1 VAGDDDKASKTEQ
14 PTPYKLEKAREE
26 GQLPF
31 SKEVGS
37 VVTVFGGALA
47 ALSFGSALG
56 GGMSDALRNIYRRIG
71 EPSAPLDG
79 LLGDLGIMV
88 AVPVFGIMLFTGALL
103 LMVSY
108 AQVGALWTWK
118 PLKPQLSRLNPMKR
132 LQQMIFSVQGISE
145 LLKSIF
151 KICGLSFVGYL
162 VLASAWK
169 DFPILLHAHPA
180 VGMIRI
186 GELAVQLV
194 FSVAALLTLIAAAD
208 ILYVRW
214 KHNRDQMMSIKDVRD
229 ETKNKEGSPEIKGKR
244 RQRQFEMA
252 QNRLSAAVP
261 TADVVVTNPTHFAV
275 AIRYDSEANGAPV
288 VVAKGADRV
297 AFKIREIARE
307 NGVAVQ
313 ENRFLARILYAKVK
327 VGAEIPDTLWQA
339 VAEVLRQVDHIRQQ
353 FSRRLED

>member
-14 PTPYKLEKAREE
+14 PTPYKLEKSREE

-31 SKEVGS
+31 SKELGS

-56 GGMSDALRNIYRRIG
+56 SGMTDALRSIYRRIG
-71 EPSAPLDG
+71 EPEAPLTG
-79 LLGDLGIMV
+79 LLSDLGTLV
-88 AVPVFGIMLFTGALL
+88 AVPVYGIMLFTGGLL

-118 PLKPQLSRLNPMKR
+118 PLKPQWSRLNPLKR
-132 LQQMIFSVQGISE
+132 LKQMIFSVQGISE
-145 LLKSIF
+145 FVKSVV
-151 KICGLSFVGYL
+151 KICGLSLVGYMVL
-162 VLASAWK
+162 VGVW
-169 DFPILLHAHPA
+169 DEFPSLLHAHPA
-180 VGMIRI
+180 VGMARI
-186 GELAVQLV
+186 GEIAATMV
-194 FSVAALLTLIAAAD
+194 FSVAALLTLMAAAD
-208 ILYVRW
+208 VLFVRW
-214 KHNRDQMMSIKDVRD
+214 KHTQDQMMSIKDIKD

-275 AIRYDSEANGAPV
+275 AIRYDTEAGGAPV

-313 ENRFLARILYAKVK
+313 ENRYLARILYAKVK

-353 FSRRLED
+353 FSRRLEG